1 MHDEYSIRVIESL
14 LAMKG
19 RPDDALLDQVWTIG
33 VTTTRNLL
41 FNEAVRLQHAD
52 QVHADQVTA
61 TDCAAL
67 VDRIDALIRR
77 DRHSGQKRAQN

>member
-1 MHDEYSIRVIESL
+1 MHDEYRTRVIESL

-41 FNEAVRLQHAD
+41 FTEAVRLQHTD
-52 QVHADQVTA
+52 QAMA

-67 VDRIDALIRR
+67 VDRIDALIRC
-77 DRHSGQKRAQN
+77 DRHSGQRRAQN

>member
-1 MHDEYSIRVIESL
+1 MHNEYRTRVVDSL

-41 FNEAVRLQHAD
+41 LNEAVRLQHAD
-52 QVHADQVTA
+52 QATA

-67 VDRIDALIRR
+67 VDRIDALIRP
-77 DRHSGQKRAQN
+77 A

>member
-1 MHDEYSIRVIESL
+1 MHNEYRTRVIDSL

-33 VTTTRNLL
+33 VTTSRNLL

-52 QVHADQVTA
+52 QASA

-67 VDRIDALIRR
+67 VDRIDALIRPAWSA
-77 DRHSGQKRAQN
+77 SGQSRAQN